1 MRTARNKQTALFWQ
15 DRRKTKNSA
24 PCAGRRGGHSQTP
37 APRAGAGRAQAAP
50 SENLTYFLKQGQYKS
65 LQPTVF
71 FSSINLLT
79 SPFPWVQGGRR
90 PIIEPYQYKDLN
102 QSLSL
107 GSRSMI
113 VRFMKVLACLA
124 DI

>member
-1 MRTARNKQTALFWQ
+1 MYYPPTPSTNVLVSGNPLTKFLQ
-15 DRRKTKNSA
+15 KTETS
-24 PCAGRRGGHSQTP
+24 PI
-37 APRAGAGRAQAAP
+37 
-50 SENLTYFLKQGQYKS
+50 
-65 LQPTVF
+65 
-71 FSSINLLT
+71 SINLLT
-79 SPFPWVQGGRR
+79 SHVPWVQGGRR